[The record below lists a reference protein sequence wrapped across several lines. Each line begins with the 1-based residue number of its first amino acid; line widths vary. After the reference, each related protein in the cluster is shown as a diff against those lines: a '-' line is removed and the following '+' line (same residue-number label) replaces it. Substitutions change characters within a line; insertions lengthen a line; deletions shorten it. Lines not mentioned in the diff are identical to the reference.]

1 MSITLTM
8 SKRYLEDVF
17 QRAWKLEIDYKDKY
31 EAIENRL
38 KATRVYT
45 LWVFPTTQFKKAD
58 STGYCWGWWVNAR
71 DRGYISQDEYEFI
84 KAYKRLWNNGLS
96 EILRDTP
103 SDDDVQVSIDTAANI
118 CKLEKNCSIVSYHGN
133 YI

>member
-8 SKRYLEDVF
+8 SKKYLEDVF
-17 QRAWKLEIDYKDKY
+17 QRAWKLDIDYKDKY

-58 STGYCWGWWVNAR
+58 STGYCWVNAR

-84 KAYKRLWNNGLS
+84 KAYKALWNNGLR

-103 SDDDVQVSIDTAANI
+103 SEDKVQVDINTAAKI
-118 CKLEKNCSIVSYHGN
+118 HALEKNCSTVSY
-133 YI
+133 YVDYV

>member
-1 MSITLTM
+1 M
-8 SKRYLEDVF
+8 SKKYLEDVF
-17 QRAWKLEIDYKDKY
+17 QRAWKLDIDYKDKY

-84 KAYKRLWNNGLS
+84 KAYKALWNKGLR

-103 SDDDVQVSIDTAANI
+103 SEDKVQVDINTAANI
-118 CKLEKNCSIVSYHGN
+118 HALEKNCSTVSY
-133 YI
+133 YVDYV

>member
-1 MSITLTM
+1 
-8 SKRYLEDVF
+8 
-17 QRAWKLEIDYKDKY
+17 
-31 EAIENRL
+31 
-38 KATRVYT
+38 
-45 LWVFPTTQFKKAD
+45 
-58 STGYCWGWWVNAR
+58 VNAR

-118 CKLEKNCSIVSYHGN
+118 CKLEKNCSIVSYYGN

>member
-8 SKRYLEDVF
+8 SKKYLEDVF
-17 QRAWKLEIDYKDKY
+17 QRAWKLDIDYKDKY

-84 KAYKRLWNNGLS
+84 KAYKALWNKGLR

-103 SDDDVQVSIDTAANI
+103 SEDKVQVDINTAANI
-118 CKLEKNCSIVSYHGN
+118 HALEKNCSTVSY
-133 YI
+133 YVDYV

>member
-8 SKRYLEDVF
+8 SKKYLEDVF
-17 QRAWKLEIDYKDKY
+17 QRAWKLDIDYKDKY

-84 KAYKRLWNNGLS
+84 KAYKGLWNNGLR

-103 SDDDVQVSIDTAANI
+103 SEDKVQVDINTAANI
-118 CKLEKNCSIVSYHGN
+118 HALEKNCSTVSY
-133 YI
+133 YVDYV